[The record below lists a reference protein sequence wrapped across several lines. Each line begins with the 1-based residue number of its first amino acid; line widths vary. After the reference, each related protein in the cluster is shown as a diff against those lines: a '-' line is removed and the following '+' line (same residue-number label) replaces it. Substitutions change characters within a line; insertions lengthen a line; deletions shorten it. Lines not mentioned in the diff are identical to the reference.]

1 MSEIVND
8 IIFFG
13 FFNSDIFPEDPLI
26 PNETIIIPEGFN
38 WGEKDVSNDTEL
50 GSGDKNVNNLNK
62 ENMSPNKNK
71 NTTFIRAK
79 KVYQSPKY
87 LKKRKRE
94 KPKIKQSSE
103 KNRRKSYLIRTTE
116 SDKSKNNPDSDNYII
131 KIIKKQIL
139 KDLKDKSNQSKINK
153 IKNIF
158 ELTKGAIKHGRKNK
172 NSSEKG
178 NHSRFVTDNINDNNW
193 IVFFD
198 LIRNSLN
205 DLIKQYNSNGK
216 NYDFLKNTNYKKQYY
231 PDNKKDLNF
240 MNKKLYD
247 YLIYDP
253 PADPQ
258 YTEHRN
264 FGSFNKDI
272 INQIENLEN
281 VGKDQLFIA
290 LIKEDI
296 KTIKNI
302 FKGDE
307 KNIKYNLSNFKILKD
322 YSNELRE
329 LLEKEKFNKEVINK
343 IILYFNNKFNDLI

>member
-1 MSEIVND
+1 MNNND
-8 IIFFG
+8 INDYSL
-13 FFNSDIFPEDPLI
+13 FNSEYPLMPI
-26 PNETIIIPEGFN
+26 KTYDIPEGFN
-38 WGEKDVSNDTEL
+38 LGEKDVSNDTEL
-50 GSGDKNVNNLNK
+50 GSGDKNVNNFNK
-62 ENMSPNKNK
+62 GNMSPNQEKP
-71 NTTFIRAK
+71 TFIKAK
-79 KVYQSPKY
+79 KVYQSPEY

-94 KPKIKQSSE
+94 KKKIKQSSK
-103 KNRRKSYLIRTTE
+103 KNRRRSYLIRTTE
-116 SDKSKNNPDSDNYII
+116 SDKSKNNPNSDNYII
-131 KIIKKQIL
+131 KKIKKQIL
-139 KDLKDKSNQSKINK
+139 KDLEDKSNQSKINK
-153 IKNIF
+153 TKNRF

-178 NHSRFVTDNINDNNW
+178 KHSRFVADNINDNNW

-253 PADPQ
+253 PADPK
-258 YTEHRN
+258 YKGHRN

-272 INQIENLEN
+272 INQIEN

-296 KTIKNI
+296 RTIYNI
-302 FKGDE
+302 FIGDE
-307 KNIKYNLSNFKILKD
+307 KNKNKSEKYNLSNFKILKD
-322 YSNELRE
+322 YSNELRK
-329 LLEKEKFNKEVINK
+329 LLENEKFNEEVIK
-343 IILYFNNKFNDLI
+343 EIILYFNNKFNDLH